1 MMAPA
6 PTFADF
12 YRAIHG
18 REPFPWQ
25 VRLAGL
31 VAESD
36 EWPREVGVPTGLGKT
51 ACLDIAVWWLATQ
64 ADREP
69 ARRTAPTRIWW
80 VVNRRL
86 LVDSTADHAEQLAR
100 ALTDPGS
107 VDLAADGRGVVGE
120 IAERLRSLSANPAAP
135 PLDVIRLRGG
145 VASRTPA
152 DPSRPTVILCTLPMY
167 GSRLLFRGYG
177 STLNRC
183 PIDAAMAGTDS
194 LVLLDE
200 AHLAPH
206 LMTLIPAIAECA
218 PGAEPILGAARSRAR
233 ITALTATGDASGERF
248 DLDDQDKSNPVIR
261 RRLHAAKPLEVRRY
275 DAGDTGKLLAEAA
288 LELLTAAP
296 EPASFLIFA
305 NTPRT
310 ARETFERLR
319 RQLPDAAADTLLLTG
334 LNREREA
341 EQIRARILDRA
352 TGMAAAR
359 PAGVLRERHLVVVAT
374 QTLEVGADIDAE
386 YLVTEACGVRALTQR
401 LGRLNRLGHHP
412 HARAVYVHAPPP
424 KGRRG
429 AGRGQESAAWSVY
442 GEEPSQVLQRL
453 EGACA
458 GEERRVVDLPPARVA
473 GVLGAPGDDH
483 GRAPEVL
490 PGLVREWTKTTNPP
504 DGEAPVEPY
513 FSGIQVSEYSVSII
527 WRVHVP
533 GEGQRLWPRA
543 GDREAADVAIG
554 EVRMALQDDEDLH
567 RLAPD
572 GVTVELTRAADLRPG
587 DQIILAAD
595 RGLLDESGWNP
606 AASCPVVD
614 ASLTGQGVPLDA
626 KAIER
631 LCGVDVTAQLAIA
644 LETDEHE
651 DVDHASRDEA
661 VQAIRA
667 RLREAA
673 TPPGWGDREWSEFT
687 DALGSSVEEPRRE
700 VPRLTCRTDE
710 ALRPSSDLSSD
721 FDETSLSPAA
731 VRLDEHGR
739 AVGALARVIAERI
752 GLRADLTEVVERAG
766 ALHDIGKADARFQRR
781 LDPEGRSDEL
791 LAKSDTPR
799 HRWEA
804 THGGW
809 PRGGRHEALSA
820 RLVHVW
826 LESHPSWGDPNRR
839 DLLLHLVIS
848 HHGKGRPLVPP
859 VTDRTPP
866 MVSAVVDGASVE
878 APADLAIVDWS
889 QPRRFRRLN
898 ERFGPWG
905 LALLEAIVRLADW
918 TVSAGADVPQG
929 APR

>member
-1 MMAPA
+1 M
-6 PTFADF
+6 
-12 YRAIHG
+12 RWG
-18 REPFPWQ
+18 
-25 VRLAGL
+25 
-31 VAESD
+31 
-36 EWPREVGVPTGLGKT
+36 
-51 ACLDIAVWWLATQ
+51 
-64 ADREP
+64 
-69 ARRTAPTRIWW
+69 
-80 VVNRRL
+80 
-86 LVDSTADHAEQLAR
+86 
-100 ALTDPGS
+100 GS
-107 VDLAADGRGVVGE
+107 AASW
-120 IAERLRSLSANPAAP
+120 ICRLRAWPGCWG
-135 PLDVIRLRGG
+135 LR
-145 VASRTPA
+145 
-152 DPSRPTVILCTLPMY
+152 
-167 GSRLLFRGYG
+167 
-177 STLNRC
+177 
-183 PIDAAMAGTDS
+183 AM
-194 LVLLDE
+194 
-200 AHLAPH
+200 
-206 LMTLIPAIAECA
+206 
-218 PGAEPILGAARSRAR
+218 
-233 ITALTATGDASGERF
+233 ITA
-248 DLDDQDKSNPVIR
+248 
-261 RRLHAAKPLEVRRY
+261 
-275 DAGDTGKLLAEAA
+275 
-288 LELLTAAP
+288 
-296 EPASFLIFA
+296 
-305 NTPRT
+305 
-310 ARETFERLR
+310 
-319 RQLPDAAADTLLLTG
+319 
-334 LNREREA
+334 
-341 EQIRARILDRA
+341 
-352 TGMAAAR
+352 
-359 PAGVLRERHLVVVAT
+359 
-374 QTLEVGADIDAE
+374 
-386 YLVTEACGVRALTQR
+386 
-401 LGRLNRLGHHP
+401 GH
-412 HARAVYVHAPPP
+412 R
-424 KGRRG
+424 KCCR
-429 AGRGQESAAWSVY
+429 
-442 GEEPSQVLQRL
+442 
-453 EGACA
+453 
-458 GEERRVVDLPPARVA
+458 
-473 GVLGAPGDDH
+473 
-483 GRAPEVL
+483 
-490 PGLVREWTKTTNPP
+490 GLVREWTKTTNPP

-791 LAKSDTPR
+791 LAKSDT
-799 HRWEA
+799 HRVTA
-804 THGGW
+804 G
-809 PRGGRHEALSA
+809 RRRMVGGRGAAVTRPCQPAWCTSGSN
-820 RLVHVW
+820 RT
-826 LESHPSWGDPNRR
+826 HPGAIPNRR